1 MVQQEALAQALEA
14 QAVVSVE
21 CDVPI
26 GWSLDDYRQVRGLA
40 REASREPAP
49 AWRRLLPRA
58 SRRSRAAADLR

>member
-1 MVQQEALAQALEA
+1 MMQQEAVAQALED

-26 GWSLDDYRQVRGLA
+26 GWSLDDYRTARGLA
-40 REASREPAP
+40 REVMEEPRP

-58 SRRSRAAADLR
+58 SRRSRAAA

>member
-1 MVQQEALAQALEA
+1 MP
-14 QAVVSVE
+14 VE

-40 REASREPAP
+40 REVMREPGQ

-58 SRRSRAAADLR
+58 IRAAAKLD

>member
-1 MVQQEALAQALEA
+1 MVQQEAVTQALEA
-14 QAVVSVE
+14 QAVVPVE

-40 REASREPAP
+40 REVMREPGP

-58 SRRSRAAADLR
+58 SRRSRAA